1 MSSNTD
7 LNKQARFMNR
17 IDNLQIISL
26 TNLFQNYKQ
35 GSSAFCH
42 YNIFKATS
50 RLSAIVMNFSNLVD
64 GLESYICFAFV
75 LYFPSAIIGTRIFQ
89 IALLR
94 GRGKSFVGEHFF
106 IG

>member
-1 MSSNTD
+1 MSFNTD

-17 IDNLQIISL
+17 IGNLQIISL
-26 TNLFQNYKQ
+26 TNLFQNYKK

-50 RLSAIVMNFSNLVD
+50 QLSAIVMNFSNLVD
-64 GLESYICFAFV
+64 GLESYICFV
-75 LYFPSAIIGTRIFQ
+75 FPISHNRHQDFPNSI
-89 IALLR
+89 LR
-94 GRGKSFVGEHFF
+94 GRGESFVGEHFF